1 MSHPKSLNCAFLFL
15 ISGLLTACGADKGP
29 SSPKVNLP
37 EAGSADELL
46 FSQRCHD
53 CHVPPRPQAKP
64 AAAWPAIVQRM
75 QSHRITNG
83 LTPLSTEELRRIEG
97 YLQRNAKDNT

>member
-1 MSHPKSLNCAFLFL
+1 MSHPRILDCLALFL
-15 ISGLLTACGADKGP
+15 LVGLLTACNADSRP
-29 SSPKVNLP
+29 PRHVSLP
-37 EAGSADELL
+37 EAGSRDEVL
-46 FSQRCHD
+46 FEQRCHD

-83 LTPLSTEELRRIEG
+83 LKPLSDEELRRIMG